1 MSRSAFSPYAIP
13 LALVLGA
20 HVLWLFICGGFTALS
35 AMLGDLL
42 LMLIL

>member
-20 HVLWLFICGGFTALS
+20 HLLWLFICGGFTVLHDWLTSVLS
-35 AMLGDLL
+35 F
-42 LMLIL
+42 II